1 MSVHRRFLFQE
12 KPAEVDVYSLS
23 FDWLFLQC
31 GHDRL
36 SDGTYREALVDTI
49 FSGSHVLS
57 QAKVAFNLI
66 GHRLLATQTSYSF
79 QRDILLLG
87 AAIMRQARSKFSEDE
102 MMRLKEY
109 VFGLG
114 AVKEICVSLTLDKTV
129 QEGVYLYRS
138 CCRIY

>member
-1 MSVHRRFLFQE
+1 MQLRSMFF
-12 KPAEVDVYSLS
+12 SLS

-31 GHDRL
+31 GQDRL
-36 SDGTYREALVDTI
+36 SDGACRDVLVGTI

-66 GHRLLATQTSYSF
+66 GHRLLAAQTSYSF

-87 AAIMRQARSKFSEDE
+87 AAIMQQARSMFSEDE
-102 MMRLKEY
+102 MMHLKEY

-114 AVKEICVSLTLDKTV
+114 AVKKICVSLTLDEAV
-129 QEGVYLYRS
+129 QEGVFVSELL
-138 CCRIY
+138 